1 MEELNQKNKQDNQNS
16 QDNNITIIRKQCEKA
31 SKYSNEVIE
40 KLLNK
45 NNNDI
50 VEVIFII
57 EDDKVNEEIN
67 KVKKIIN
74 WEEELEKNK
83 FDHKI
88 IRKILNEREKFISAK
103 FT

>member
-1 MEELNQKNKQDNQNS
+1 MEEKNQDNQGS
-16 QDNNITIIRKQCEKA
+16 QNNDITIIRKQCKRSEL
-31 SKYSNEVIE
+31 YTDEVIQ
-40 KLLNK
+40 KLLDK
-45 NNNDI
+45 NDSNI
-50 VEVIFII
+50 VNVIFII
-57 EDDKVNEEIN
+57 EDDKVNEELSKEI
-67 KVKKIIN
+67 KVIN